1 MNAAV
6 LDTHTPSRHLIRVLR
21 RQPDLH
27 GEDVEL
33 PESVLWRAY
42 CELRRRGEDRASEHF
57 LRSVRKLHR
66 RRSLGSVALP
76 VDDLHTGA
84 PPVDDPMLSEPWKAY
99 KRCICRATGAG
110 PILNDI
116 EAQIAGLRAHTP
128 TAAAVSR
135 RRPAP
140 RPADE
145 TQPWPTGLTFD
156 QLLDEALNPAAE
168 AGGAS
173 LPARRGD
180 SRGGLHSH
188 RTEHE
193 GIVYALASLMLPRT
207 I

>member
-76 VDDLHTGA
+76 VDDLHTEGHRL
-84 PPVDDPMLSEPWKAY
+84 VDDPMLSELWKAY
-99 KRCICRATGAG
+99 KRCICSARTGPAAQL
-110 PILNDI
+110 LNDI
-116 EAQIAGLRAHTP
+116 EAQIAG
-128 TAAAVSR
+128 S
-135 RRPAP
+135 
-140 RPADE
+140 
-145 TQPWPTGLTFD
+145 
-156 QLLDEALNPAAE
+156 
-168 AGGAS
+168 
-173 LPARRGD
+173 
-180 SRGGLHSH
+180 
-188 RTEHE
+188 
-193 GIVYALASLMLPRT
+193 
-207 I
+207 